1 MQEEVG
7 SDVDLVAV
15 ATSQFSAL
23 DVDEIVVTI
32 LDTFQRPE
40 RCLNLNVPLPM
51 GSPPME
57 TGLQRLLYWGEM
69 PAVMLADMVVLPF
82 TRDNKSSTVLRSL
95 GNDPFSWKFLME
107 NMTIGVFQVEK
118 VSCGSYTV
126 SFVKRIVGP
135 ASSGGSSDPISRLV
149 GVEVNLDHR

>member
-7 SDVDLVAV
+7 SDVDLVTV

-82 TRDNKSSTVLRSL
+82 TRDSSAITGERPL
-95 GNDPFSWKFLME
+95 FLE
-107 NMTIGVFQVEK
+107 IPYGK
-118 VSCGSYTV
+118 YDHW
-126 SFVKRIVGP
+126 RI
-135 ASSGGSSDPISRLV
+135 SGGE
-149 GVEVNLDHR
+149 G

>member
-1 MQEEVG
+1 MIPLQQDLVPVVDRQGGLALPRGYSPPPPPAMQEEVG

-15 ATSQFSAL
+15 ATNQFSAL

-40 RCLNLNVPLPM
+40 RCLNLNVPFPM

-57 TGLQRLLYWGEM
+57 TGLQRLLNWREM

-82 TRDNKSSTVLRSL
+82 TKDHWGTTPFL
-95 GNDPFSWKFLME
+95 GIPYGKYDHW
-107 NMTIGVFQVEK
+107 
-118 VSCGSYTV
+118 
-126 SFVKRIVGP
+126 RI
-135 ASSGGSSDPISRLV
+135 SGGE
-149 GVEVNLDHR
+149 G